1 VILSIHIPKAAGNS
15 FRELLLAKF
24 GDRMMAD
31 YGDWAGFDTPEANAR
46 RAARTAAM
54 RCRRDELLAKYD
66 VIHGHFVADKYC
78 GLFPDSR
85 FVAFFRDPYQQAVA
99 HYCFLL
105 RNPGREHPEERLFH
119 EAKMT
124 LLDYLCWD
132 AFRDQQRQYLG
143 SVAIEDVAM
152 VGLSCEFARSLALFR
167 ASFGYDL
174 GIERFCNCNPRRKNG
189 EYEITA
195 EVRRAVER
203 CRQGDI
209 ELYRRARELFA
220 KQAARAGV

>member
-1 VILSIHIPKAAGNS
+1 MLQ
-15 FRELLLAKF
+15 ETF
-24 GDRMMAD
+24 GDRMLAD

-46 RAARTAAM
+46 RAARTEAM
-54 RCRRDELLAKYD
+54 RSRRNELLANYD
-66 VIHGHFVADKYC
+66 VIHGHFVADKYS
-78 GLFPDSR
+78 GLFPDPR
-85 FVAFFRDPYQQAVA
+85 FVASFRDPYQQAVA
-99 HYCFLL
+99 HYYFLL
-105 RNPGREHPEERLFH
+105 RNPGRDHPEERLFH

-143 SVAIEDVAM
+143 SVPIEDFAM

-167 ASFGYDL
+167 ALFGYDL
-174 GIERFCNCNPRRKNG
+174 GPERNCNVNPFRANG
-189 EYEITA
+189 EYEITP
-195 EVRRAVER
+195 EIRRAVDR

-209 ELYRRARELFA
+209 ELYRRAQELFA